1 MRGSAF
7 IPCFLLLSLVS
18 VQAYDSF
25 MPAQLQTINANVE
38 TAPTTGKEE
47 EFTGAK
53 MNFWSA
59 LWAAFVMILATELG
73 DKTFIIAAVL
83 AGKKPR
89 MAIFLGVVI
98 TMAFMSIVSSAIG
111 LAFVNFIDK
120 FYLNIAA
127 ACLFLLFSILS
138 FKEACSK
145 EESCDDKEIEES
157 ILEQGEA
164 SRRSSWL
171 WALWQCMGLIFFAEW
186 GDKSQL
192 GTVTLV
198 AQCDPFAVVLGAV
211 IGVMLCTA
219 LAVLGGRWIASYLS
233 EKTMGVIAG
242 VIFLAFAVLTVAFSF

>member
-1 MRGSAF
+1 MQGSAF
-7 IPCFLLLSLVS
+7 IPWVLLLSLVS

-25 MPAQLQTINANVE
+25 MPVHLQGINTNAEN
-38 TAPTTGKEE
+38 ASTTSKGE
-47 EFTGAK
+47 EFTDAK

-59 LWAAFVMILATELG
+59 MWAAFVMILATELG

-89 MAIFLGVVI
+89 MAIFLGVVV
-98 TMAFMSIVSSAIG
+98 TMAFMSIVSSVIG

-145 EESCDDKEIEES
+145 DDCCDEAEIEHS
-157 ILEQGEA
+157 ILEQDEA

-198 AQCDPFAVVLGAV
+198 AQCDAFAVVLGAV
-211 IGVMLCTA
+211 VGVMLCTA

-242 VIFLAFAVLTVAFSF
+242 CIFLAFAVLTVVFSF

>member
-1 MRGSAF
+1 MQVWTCIA
-7 IPCFLLLSLVS
+7 CLLLSVGC
-18 VQAYDSF
+18 VQAYDVFLPTQSLYTNTADPE
-25 MPAQLQTINANVE
+25 PAA
-38 TAPTTGKEE
+38 A
-47 EFTGAK
+47 TGAK

-59 LWAAFVMILATELG
+59 LWAAFVMIMATELG

-89 MAIFLGVVI
+89 LAIFLGVVL
-98 TMAFMSIVSSAIG
+98 TMTVMSIISSAIG

-145 EESCDDKEIEES
+145 DDCCDEEEVEHS
-157 ILEQGEA
+157 IMEQEG
-164 SRRSSWL
+164 SRSSWM
-171 WALWQCMGLIFFAEW
+171 WAMWQCMGLIFFAEW

-198 AQCDPFAVVLGAV
+198 AQCDAFAVVLGAF
-211 IGVMLCTA
+211 IGVAICTT
-219 LAVLGGRWIASYLS
+219 LAVMGGRWLASYIS
-233 EKTMGVIAG
+233 EKTMGMIAG
-242 VIFLAFAVLTVAFSF
+242 VIFLAFAVLTIVLG